1 MRTTLRTPPMLNLK
15 DVHVHIGKLH
25 ILQGVTLQ
33 VGEGECAALL
43 GRNGVG
49 KTTTLRAIMGLSPCS
64 GGTIEFDGLDL
75 ARCPPHEIPRRG
87 IGYVPQGRGIFP
99 NLTVM
104 ENLCLGVT
112 RKRDPE
118 REEYVFGCFPRL
130 KERAKQSGDTLS
142 GGEQQMLAIARCL
155 MMRPKLIIL
164 DEPTEGI
171 MPRLVSQIRR
181 ELHRINQDGVSIL
194 LVEQNVETAL
204 KLCPRVFLME
214 KGCVVYSGASQDLK
228 SQPEVVHRYLGVS
241 KRV

>member
-1 MRTTLRTPPMLNLK
+1 MLRLD

-25 ILQGVTLQ
+25 ILQAVSLE
-33 VGEGECAALL
+33 VKAGECAALL

-49 KTTTLRAIMGLSPCS
+49 KTTTLRAIMGLARLTRGSVA
-64 GGTIEFDGLDL
+64 FDGRDL
-75 ARCPPHEIPRRG
+75 ARCRAHEIPRQG

-99 NLTVM
+99 NLTVL
-104 ENLCLGVT
+104 ENLNIGLPG
-112 RKRDPE
+112 KRDGE
-118 REEYVFGCFPRL
+118 REDYVFACFPRL
-130 KERAKQSGDTLS
+130 KERLGQSGGTLS

-181 ELHRINQDGVSIL
+181 EIHRINQSGVSIF

-214 KGCVVYSGASQDLK
+214 KGTIVHSGASHDLK
-228 SQPEVVHRYLGVS
+228 SQPEIVHRYLGVS
-241 KRV
+241 R

>member
-1 MRTTLRTPPMLNLK
+1 MLSLR

-25 ILQGVTLQ
+25 ILQGVNLE
-33 VGEGECAALL
+33 VKGGEAAALL

-49 KTTTLRAIMGLSPCS
+49 KTTTLRAIMGLSPRSRGAVEFS
-64 GGTIEFDGLDL
+64 GTDL
-75 ARCPPHEIPRRG
+75 GRLPPHQVPRHG

-99 NLTVM
+99 NLSVA
-104 ENLCLGVT
+104 ENLFIGIPG
-112 RKRDPE
+112 KPDPA
-118 REEYVFGCFPRL
+118 RQDYVFACFPRL
-130 KERAKQSGDTLS
+130 KERLKQSGNTLS

-155 MMRPKLIIL
+155 MMGPKLIIL

-181 ELHRINQDGVSIL
+181 EIHRINQSGVSIL

-214 KGCVVYSGASQDLK
+214 KGTIVYSGTSHDLK
-228 SQPEVVHRYLGVS
+228 SQPEIVHRYLGLS
-241 KRV
+241 QQ

>member
-1 MRTTLRTPPMLNLK
+1 MLRLD

-25 ILQGVTLQ
+25 ILQGVNLEVRT
-33 VGEGECAALL
+33 GECAALL

-49 KTTTLRAIMGLSPCS
+49 KTTTLRAIMGLAPPSR
-64 GGTIEFDGLDL
+64 GTVEFEGFDL
-75 ARCPPHEIPRRG
+75 ARCAPHEVPRKG

-104 ENLCLGVT
+104 ENLCIGLS

-118 REEYVFGCFPRL
+118 REQYVFGCFPRL
-130 KERAKQSGDTLS
+130 KERAGQAGDTLS

-181 ELHRINQDGVSIL
+181 EIHRINQGGVSIL

-214 KGCVVYSGASQDLK
+214 KGIVVYSGASQDLK
-228 SQPEVVHRYLGVS
+228 SQPEIVHRYLGLS
-241 KRV
+241 KQKV

>member
-1 MRTTLRTPPMLNLK
+1 MLSLR

-25 ILQGVTLQ
+25 ILQGVNLE
-33 VGEGECAALL
+33 VKPGECAALL

-49 KTTTLRAIMGLSPCS
+49 KTTTLRAIMGLAPRSR
-64 GGTIEFDGLDL
+64 GAIEFDSIDL
-75 ARCPPHEIPRRG
+75 ASCPAHEIPRQG

-99 NLTVM
+99 NLTVL
-104 ENLCLGVT
+104 ENLNIGLPGQ
-112 RKRDPE
+112 RDSE
-118 REEYVFGCFPRL
+118 REEYVFACFPRL
-130 KERAKQSGDTLS
+130 KERLKQSGSTLS

-171 MPRLVSQIRR
+171 MPKLVSQIRR
-181 ELHRINQDGVSIL
+181 EIHRINQTGVSVL

-214 KGCVVYSGASQDLK
+214 KGTIAYSGASHELK
-228 SQPEVVHRYLGVS
+228 SQPEIVHRYLGLAQ
-241 KRV
+241 

>member
-1 MRTTLRTPPMLNLK
+1 MLKLD

-25 ILQGVTLQ
+25 ILQGVNL
-33 VGEGECAALL
+33 ELRSGECAALL

-49 KTTTLRAIMGLSPCS
+49 KTTTLRAIMGLAARSR
-64 GGTIEFDGLDL
+64 GTIEFDGTDL
-75 ARCPPHEIPRRG
+75 VRCAPHEIPRRG

-104 ENLCLGVT
+104 ENLCLGLS
-112 RKRDPE
+112 RRRDPE

-155 MMRPKLIIL
+155 MMRPKLLIL

-181 ELHRINQDGVSIL
+181 EIHRINQGGVSIL
-194 LVEQNVETAL
+194 LVEQNVTTAL

-214 KGCVVYSGASQDLK
+214 KGTVAYDGSSQDLK
-228 SQPEVVHRYLGVS
+228 SQPEIVHRYLGVS
-241 KRV
+241 KQHA

>member
-1 MRTTLRTPPMLNLK
+1 MLSLK

-25 ILQGVTLQ
+25 ILQGVTMEIKP
-33 VGEGECAALL
+33 GESAALL

-49 KTTTLRAIMGLSPCS
+49 KTTTLRAIMGLLRRSA
-64 GGTIEFDGLDL
+64 GAIEFDGQDL
-75 ARCPPHEIPRRG
+75 GELQPHRIPHTG

-99 NLTVM
+99 TLSVE
-104 ENLCLGVT
+104 ENLLIGVSG
-112 RKRDPE
+112 RRDTE
-118 REEYVFGCFPRL
+118 REDYVFTCFPRL
-130 KERAKQSGDTLS
+130 KERLKQSGNTLS

-181 ELHRINQDGVSIL
+181 EIHRINQTGVSIL

-214 KGCVVYSGASQDLK
+214 KGTIVHSGAAHELK
-228 SQPEVVHRYLGVS
+228 SQPEIVHRYLGLS
-241 KRV
+241 R

>member
-1 MRTTLRTPPMLNLK
+1 MLSLR

-25 ILQGVTLQ
+25 ILQGINLDVN
-33 VGEGECAALL
+33 EGESVALL

-49 KTTTLRAIMGLSPCS
+49 KTTTLRSIMGLVARSA
-64 GGTIEFDGLDL
+64 GAIEFNGDDL
-75 ARCPPHEIPRRG
+75 TKCPAHLIPRKG

-99 NLTVM
+99 TLSVL
-104 ENLCLGVT
+104 ENLNIGLPG
-112 RKRDPE
+112 KRDSE
-118 REEYVFGCFPRL
+118 REDYVLTCFPRL
-130 KERAKQSGDTLS
+130 KERLRQSGSTLS

-181 ELHRINQDGVSIL
+181 EIHRINQTGVSVL

-214 KGCVVYSGASQDLK
+214 KGTVVYSGTSHELK
-228 SQPEVVHRYLGVS
+228 TQPEVVHRYLGLS
-241 KRV
+241 H